1 MDRGKNE
8 FKEMWITDDVVYDL
22 DGATAHLGTE
32 TTTGLLKALKDA
44 KTAGKAIL
52 LDTTDNGDAPLM
64 AGAFIK
70 HEGNGDPAN
79 TGDERAK
86 ATLEAKVDGL
96 QKPVDMVV
104 YKKII
109 AFKGQRKNCYHID
122 RRLSVV
128 EQALDMTLKV
138 NGDGTNNIAYV
149 TTITGE
155 VVGELDEVFKRRAIP
170 KTQPI
175 P

>member
-1 MDRGKNE
+1 
-8 FKEMWITDDVVYDL
+8 
-22 DGATAHLGTE
+22 
-32 TTTGLLKALKDA
+32 LKDA
-44 KTAGKAIL
+44 KTAGKAVL

-86 ATLEAKVDGL
+86 ATLEAKVDGM
-96 QKPVDMVV
+96 QKPIDMTVF
-104 YKKII
+104 KAII
-109 AFKGQRKNCYHID
+109 ALKGKRKNCYHVD

-128 EQALDMTLKV
+128 EKVLDITLKV
-138 NGDGTNNIAYV
+138 NGDGTNNTAYI

-155 VVGELDEVFKRRAIP
+155 VVGELDEVFMRRAIP
-170 KTQPI
+170 KTYTP
-175 P
+175 